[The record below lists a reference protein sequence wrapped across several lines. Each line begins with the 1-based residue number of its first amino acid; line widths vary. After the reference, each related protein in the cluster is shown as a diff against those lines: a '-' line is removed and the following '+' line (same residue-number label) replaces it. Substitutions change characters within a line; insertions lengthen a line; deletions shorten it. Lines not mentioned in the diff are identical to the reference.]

1 VHKHEE
7 FTIISVLIDSVEKE
21 DTDKSLIYWS
31 EKAQCTNTRR
41 NHKDN
46 ISNHFFPL
54 LLKNTRRNHKDNI
67 SNHFF
72 PLLLK
77 IKSGLR
83 NCSDLKK
90 SEATISALL
99 CDAMPDDEKTETL
112 KEYLKNLTVDEAE
125 RKVRSEL
132 GNVVLALLRVE
143 MVQRQLGTI
152 CAYDYKK
159 MPPIRRE
166 STTDEESRLI
176 ANSMV

>member
-1 VHKHEE
+1 MTAIPG
-7 FTIISVLIDSVEKE
+7 FTIISVLVDSVEKE

-54 LLKNTRRNHKDNI
+54 LLK
-67 SNHFF
+67 
-72 PLLLK
+72 

-90 SEATISALL
+90 SETTISALL

-112 KEYLKNLTVDEAE
+112 KEYLKNLSVDESE

-132 GNVVLALLRVE
+132 VNVALALLRVE
-143 MVQRQLGTI
+143 MVQRQLSTI

-166 STTDEESRLI
+166 SMTDEESRLI
-176 ANSMV
+176 ASSIV